1 MCSSDLVVVCGLSD
15 RPAEVLGSPDY
26 QFAGVL
32 VVETGQESRAAVE
45 LLDAAARDYPRLKR
59 AVQVVGRNMDEVER
73 GLLAQAELIW
83 IPDMPEHEWLEK
95 FRRSLDAV
103 IC

>member
-1 MCSSDLVVVCGLSD
+1 MVVCTLGD

-45 LLDAAARDYPRLKR
+45 FLESAARDYPKLKR

-73 GLLAQAELIW
+73 TILAQAELIW

-95 FRRSLDAV
+95 FRRSLDEV